1 MGCRG
6 RRKGRCGLLAAF
18 ALRCHSTR
26 DEYGV
31 STQSQAGDT
40 AWDLS
45 VEFWLK
51 QQHVADGP
59 FQLVEPKVREC
70 SQ

>member
-1 MGCRG
+1 M
-6 RRKGRCGLLAAF
+6 
-18 ALRCHSTR
+18 STAGGTAGSSR
-26 DEYGV
+26 L
-31 STQSQAGDT
+31 QAGDT

-59 FQLVEPKVREC
+59 FQLVEPKVREY
-70 SQ
+70 SR